1 MTVLVNLADVP
12 KVDASELDMPMRMLI
27 EKGQGLALL
36 KGLSEREIRE
46 LEDDIWADFEGS
58 DEARVAV
65 ALRFRALLDVFAA
78 RRLKG
83 LLVDRGFKL
92 IVAAIKEASELPL
105 NMRFGFN
112 AQKLLMALDAA
123 TARPLAQAAE
133 PFPFQIAA

>member
-1 MTVLVNLADVP
+1 VTVLVNLADVP

>member
-1 MTVLVNLADVP
+1 VTVLVNLADVP

-65 ALRFRALLDVFAA
+65 ALRFRALLDVFTA

>member
-1 MTVLVNLADVP
+1 VTVLVNLADVP

-92 IVAAIKEASELPL
+92 IAAAIKEASELPL

-123 TARPLAQAAE
+123 TARPLAQVAE

>member
-1 MTVLVNLADVP
+1 MTVLVNLTDVP
-12 KVDASELDMPMRMLI
+12 KVDASELGMPMRMLI